1 MKGIDTNCFLILLV
15 IICLYILMKSDNKGN
30 MFDSN
35 NRLYTNYGNYY
46 SNILGS
52 SSIATNY
59 SQSSSLKD
67 AIKEIDEQIKDLE
80 SRIKS
85 FMDKKKLLVQ
95 EKNIV
100 DKQIEQEK
108 VAEEQKRQE
117 VIKDL
122 EKTVKDI
129 DNIRRPLP
137 PTVPPMRQ
145 YRDSGSVLPSLDD
158 VGIDTNVQSV
168 GNADNILREI
178 EERSRRGDKPG
189 INLAGSLGAQDRDSR
204 WGNSLN
210 RNKDPSWYQGG
221 TETRQL
227 VGSELDELYARV
239 KARGM
244 RQDTTGNVYRQVK
257 DYDQGSLPSYLGD
270 KATFTNGYT
279 VDDDIYTQ
287 YKDVISNCDS
297 CGYGYQMQAYGVD
310 YPGRVNYGCKM
321 GTSSPSPSPSPV
333 SVEGF
338 RNY

>member
-1 MKGIDTNCFLILLV
+1 MDSNCFLILLV
-15 IICLYILMKSDNKGN
+15 IVCLYILMKSDNKGN

-35 NRLYTNYGNYY
+35 NRLYNNYGNYY
-46 SNILGS
+46 SNILENS
-52 SSIATNY
+52 NIATNY
-59 SQSSSLKD
+59 NRSSSLKN
-67 AIKEIDEQIKDLE
+67 AIKEIDERIKDLE

-85 FMDKKKLLVQ
+85 FMEKKKQLVQ
-95 EKNIV
+95 EKNMV

-108 VAEEQKRQE
+108 VVEEQKRQE
-117 VIKDL
+117 VIRDL

-129 DNIRRPLP
+129 DNIKRP
-137 PTVPPMRQ
+137 VPPMRQ

-168 GNADNILREI
+168 GNADSILKEI
-178 EERSRRGDKPG
+178 EERSRKGDRPG

-227 VGSELDELYARV
+227 VGSEHDELYARI

-244 RQDTTGNVYRQVK
+244 RQDTAGNVYRQVR
-257 DYDQGSLPSYLGD
+257 DYDQSNLPGYVAN
-270 KATFTNGYT
+270 KNTFTNGYT
-279 VDDDIYTQ
+279 VDDNIYEQ

-321 GTSSPSPSPSPV
+321 GPDPSPSPSPV
-333 SVEGF
+333 SVESF